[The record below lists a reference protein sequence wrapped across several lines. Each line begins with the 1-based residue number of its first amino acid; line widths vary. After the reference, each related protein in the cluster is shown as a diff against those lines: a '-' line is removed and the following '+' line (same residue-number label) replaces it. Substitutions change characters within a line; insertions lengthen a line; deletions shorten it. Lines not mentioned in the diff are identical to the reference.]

1 MRRILITGADGVL
14 GSSVVRA
21 LPEDDYEVYA
31 LDLKKEFMTAKFGE
45 RKNTHFMEADDLNH
59 NADFLKNVDIILHCA
74 FSRSQDGTALAQSID
89 FSEKIFKSAVQY
101 NVPKVI
107 NISSQS
113 IYGGLREISST
124 EDCPINPL
132 DSYAVAKYACE
143 RLAENISENTQ
154 TQITSIRLAS
164 LIGPQFKERLVN
176 KMILNA
182 KNSGVIKI
190 VGGKQVFSFLD
201 IRDATEGLVTMIK
214 ASSQKWQNVYN
225 LGTSEQ
231 YSIMQIAE
239 TISSAVFGTKIEL
252 NEQDINMQ
260 IRLDC
265 SRFNNDFNWSAQHTL
280 SDSVKNII
288 ENTKND

>member
-1 MRRILITGADGVL
+1 MHKILITGAGGVL
-14 GSSVVRA
+14 GSSVVKA
-21 LPEDDYEVYA
+21 LPEDDYEVYT
-31 LDLKKEFMTAKFGE
+31 LDLKKEFMTAKFAE
-45 RKNTHFMEADDLNH
+45 RKNTHFMETDELNH

-74 FSRSQDGTALAQSID
+74 FSRSQDGAALAQSID

-113 IYGGLREISST
+113 IYGGLRETSST
-124 EDCPINPL
+124 EDSPINPL

-182 KNSGVIKI
+182 KNNGVIKI

-201 IRDATEGLVTMIK
+201 IRDAIEGLVAMIK
-214 ASSQKWQNVYN
+214 ASDKKWQNIYN
-225 LGTSEQ
+225 LGTFEQ
-231 YSIMQIAE
+231 YSIM
-239 TISSAVFGTKIEL
+239 
-252 NEQDINMQ
+252 
-260 IRLDC
+260 
-265 SRFNNDFNWSAQHTL
+265 
-280 SDSVKNII
+280 
-288 ENTKND
+288 